1 MIAAGYACYIIYGLY
16 NPTPTFEECQS
27 QRVNESLSS
36 ACLDLLMEEG
46 R

>member
-1 MIAAGYACYIIYGLY
+1 MIAARYASYIIYGLF

-27 QRVNESLSS
+27 QRGNESISS

-46 R
+46 K